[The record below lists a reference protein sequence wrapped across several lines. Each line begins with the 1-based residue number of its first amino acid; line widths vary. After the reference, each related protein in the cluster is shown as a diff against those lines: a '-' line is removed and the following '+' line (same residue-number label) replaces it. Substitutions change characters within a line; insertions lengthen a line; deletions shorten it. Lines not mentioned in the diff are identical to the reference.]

1 MQINIRAKNYEL
13 TEQTKDYVEEK
24 VGNMEKYI
32 SGMKEAHVIL
42 EKDSHHNKGDVAH
55 VEISLHSAT
64 EGEVLMSED
73 TASDMHEAL
82 DNAVGK
88 LKHVIEKYKG
98 TRNQVDKEA
107 VRQLR
112 ETE

>member
-1 MQINIRAKNYEL
+1 MQVNIRAKGYEL
-13 TEQTKDYVEEK
+13 TDEMKNYADEK
-24 VGNMEKYI
+24 VGNVTKYLSDI
-32 SGMKEAHVIL
+32 KEAHVIL
-42 EKDSHHNKGDVAH
+42 EQETHHNKGDVAH
-55 VEISLHSAT
+55 VEISVHSAIG
-64 EGEVLMSED
+64 GEVLMSED

-88 LKHVIEKYKG
+88 LKHVIERYKG

-107 VRQLR
+107 VRELR